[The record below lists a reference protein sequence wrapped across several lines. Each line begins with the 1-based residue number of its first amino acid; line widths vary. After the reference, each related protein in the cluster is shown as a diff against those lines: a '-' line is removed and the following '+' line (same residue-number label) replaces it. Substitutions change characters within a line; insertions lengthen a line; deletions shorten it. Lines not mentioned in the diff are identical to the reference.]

1 MTIGHIHSDLT
12 RQRVNLQRVNSAEVI
27 CSFCWSLQP
36 INRQRHSW
44 TILIH
49 LFVCILVQVDQPV
62 RTDNIH
68 PFISPFIQVE
78 ARLASTLA
86 ISSGF
91 STRWWLIFFSRAT
104 RGGDSYLFA
113 SYGDCCKKCQIY
125 IRHQSC
131 SYKCKDNLL
140 RSSGRSM
147 SLCMEMKI
155 RWSFN
160 SSSFS
165 SSNSSTT
172 LPPPRSCWVQLNRT
186 TKIFSQLSHLRHQ

>member
-1 MTIGHIHSDLT
+1 M
-12 RQRVNLQRVNSAEVI
+12 
-27 CSFCWSLQP
+27 
-36 INRQRHSW
+36 
-44 TILIH
+44 
-49 LFVCILVQVDQPV
+49 CILVQVDQPV
-62 RTDNIH
+62 RMDNIH
-68 PFISPFIQVE
+68 PLISPFIQVE

-160 SSSFS
+160 SSHIIFFFNLPGVAESNWIGQRRS
-165 SSNSSTT
+165 SANSLIFGTNRRGEQYCLNLANLEHNLIESWFEET
-172 LPPPRSCWVQLNRT
+172 LKVEDEPNDQ
-186 TKIFSQLSHLRHQ
+186 